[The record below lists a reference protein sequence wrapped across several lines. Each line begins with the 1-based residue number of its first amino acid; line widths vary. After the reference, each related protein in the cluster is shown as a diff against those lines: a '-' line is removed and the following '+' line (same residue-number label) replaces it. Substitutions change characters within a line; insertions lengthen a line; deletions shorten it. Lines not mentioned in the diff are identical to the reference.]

1 MSAVR
6 SFTQLRGWSSL
17 RHHRNFRLFWL
28 GQLISLIGT
37 WMQTLGQAWLI
48 LNLTGNPFY
57 LGLVA
62 AAQFTPIL
70 VLGLFGGMIADLFPK
85 RRTIIATQSAAMVLA
100 FILAALVATG
110 VVQTW
115 HIFALAL
122 ALGLVNAVDMPVRQS
137 FVVEMVGREDV
148 ANAVAL
154 NSAVFNGARIVG
166 PAVAGVLIG
175 IVGLAACFFLNG
187 VSFIAVIVG
196 LWAMRDEELVAVAR
210 PAMPRTVRAV
220 GGNLAEGIVYVRR
233 TRIVLL
239 AVWVIGVVSTAG
251 MNFNVLMPALA
262 KEVLGVGATEL
273 GFLMAAMGVG
283 SLVAA
288 LFVAFLRS
296 PQVRILV
303 GGGIMLGVLE
313 VVLGGTKN
321 MPLAVVVSFGI
332 GMGAIAMAASAN
344 SLIQLN
350 VPDELRGRVM
360 SVYTT
365 VFAGSTPI
373 GGIVAGF
380 LAAAYGP
387 PAALAVGGAVSAAAA
402 LAGAAWVWRWPQRT
416 AAGSYVTKPAEPAG

>member
-6 SFTQLRGWSSL
+6 SFAQLRGWSSL
-17 RHHRNFRLFWL
+17 RRHRNFRLFWF

-57 LGLVA
+57 LGLIA

-85 RRTIIATQSAAMVLA
+85 RRTIIATQTSAMILA
-100 FILAALVATG
+100 FILAVLVATG

-115 HIFALAL
+115 HVFALAL
-122 ALGLVNAVDMPVRQS
+122 ALGLVNSVDMPVRQS

-154 NSAVFNGARIVG
+154 NSAMFNGARIVG

-175 IVGLAACFFLNG
+175 VVGLAACFFLNG
-187 VSFIAVIVG
+187 LSFIAVIIG
-196 LWAMRDEELVAVAR
+196 LWAMRDEELLPAVR
-210 PAMPRTVRAV
+210 LAMPRTVGAV
-220 GGNLAEGIVYVRR
+220 RSNLAEGIVYVRR
-233 TRIVLL
+233 TRVVLL

-283 SLVAA
+283 SLLAA

-296 PQVRILV
+296 PQVRVLV
-303 GGGIMLGVLE
+303 GGGIVLGILE
-313 VVLGGTKN
+313 VVLAGTRN

-373 GGIVAGF
+373 GGLAAGF
-380 LAAAYGP
+380 LASAYGP

-402 LAGAAWVWRWPQRT
+402 LAGAAWVWRWPRRT
-416 AAGSYVTKPAEPAG
+416 TVGPYVTKPAEPAG